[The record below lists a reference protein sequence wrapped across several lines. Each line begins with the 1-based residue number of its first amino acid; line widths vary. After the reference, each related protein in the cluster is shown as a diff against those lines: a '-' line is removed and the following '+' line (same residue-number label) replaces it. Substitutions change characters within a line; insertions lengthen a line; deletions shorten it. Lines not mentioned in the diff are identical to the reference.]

1 MKFEVDS
8 QTAKDLELFDKRK
21 DERSIFSL
29 FNHTL
34 TIGGY
39 NKLKET
45 FASPLS
51 DIKRLENRVQAIIYF
66 ENSSVPFEIDK
77 VWFDLIDY
85 YLIQDKKP
93 TKLSIVDIVRKS
105 VDRKVRPSNKTYI
118 IQRGILCLVKT
129 INELYEFANKIDA
142 ETVPEYIANYKHTIT
157 NTIEST
163 NLRFAL
169 LKRNKKR
176 IGFIWIGKFDFYFRY
191 SDYESIIKLLD
202 IVYEIDMFGS
212 VAIAKRKL
220 GLSYPKY
227 NSTQVDINIKGLF
240 HPFIKNPVSNDL
252 KINHQKNLC
261 FLTGPNMAGKSTYL
275 KSFGISVYLSHIGF
289 PVPAQS
295 METFVFCGL
304 YSSINIADNVSKGYS
319 HYYSEVLRIKFIAEQ
334 ISQRKNV
341 IVIFD
346 ELFRGTNVKDAYEA
360 SLAVISAFAKVS
372 KSLFAI
378 STHLIEVADELKAF
392 SCIDFKY
399 FEIAIENDIPRYT
412 YKLKEGVTNERLGL
426 YILKKEKVL
435 ETIAE
440 SGNQP

>member
-8 QTAKDLELFDKRK
+8 QTAKDLELFEKRK
-21 DERSIFSL
+21 DEQSIFSL

-34 TIGGY
+34 TNGGY

-51 DIKRLENRVQAIIYF
+51 DIKLLENRVQAIMYF
-66 ENSSVPFEIDK
+66 ENSNVSFEIDK

-85 YLIQDKKP
+85 YLTQDNKP

-105 VDRKVRPSNKTYI
+105 VDRKIRPSNKAYI
-118 IQRGILCLVKT
+118 IQRGVSCLVRT
-129 INELYEFANKIDA
+129 INDLYEFAERINA
-142 ETVPEYIANYKHTIT
+142 ETAPKHIANYKQTIT
-157 NTIEST
+157 YTIEST

-169 LKRNKKR
+169 QHRNKRR

-202 IVYEIDMFGS
+202 IVYEIDMLRS
-212 VAIAKRKL
+212 VAIAKHKH

-227 NSTQVDINIKGLF
+227 NSSQVDINIKGLF
-240 HPFIKNPVSNDL
+240 HPFLKNPVSNDL
-252 KINHQKNLC
+252 EINHQKNMC

-295 METFVFCGL
+295 METFVFNGL
-304 YSSINIADNVSKGYS
+304 YSSINISDSVNKGYS

-334 ISQRKNV
+334 INLRKNV

-360 SLAVISAFAKVS
+360 SLAVISAFSKVNR
-372 KSLFAI
+372 SLFAI
-378 STHLIEVADELKAF
+378 STHLIEVADELKTHDR
-392 SCIDFKY
+392 IDFKY
-399 FEIAIENDIPRYT
+399 FEIAIENGMPMYT

-435 ETIAE
+435 ETIAD
-440 SGNQP
+440 SSN